1 MPIRP
6 ENLHH
11 YRGQAWKAVRAQ
23 ILERAGNRCEGSP
36 AYPDCRAQNGQA
48 HPETGSKVVLTIA
61 HLDHNPA
68 NNAPENLRAWCQ
80 RCHNKFDAPMR
91 TDSVAKAADLY
102 YDLPA
107 KEALW
112 REVMED
118 ARRLLSKSMR
128 GYTDAKFLNMD
139 PFVLRERL
147 DAAGRDSGRRWVALA
162 LQLPEFPATNNQAY
176 FRLIAL
182 QRNAD
187 AGFESARVAFY
198 GK

>member
-80 RCHNKFDAPMR
+80 RCHNSMSSIPPEVLDYLAQPANRGCVF
-91 TDSVAKAADLY
+91 
-102 YDLPA
+102 LPT
-107 KEALW
+107 KTLDEKGRCCGRKPW
-112 REVMED
+112 IGR
-118 ARRLLSKSMR
+118 
-128 GYTDAKFLNMD
+128 
-139 PFVLRERL
+139 RERKL
-147 DAAGRDSGRRWVALA
+147 FCGRCYAAYTLEGKQVENFHYARTIGGWIRFLHHACGHDKPPAPVA
-162 LQLPEFPATNNQAY
+162 
-176 FRLIAL
+176 
-182 QRNAD
+182 
-187 AGFESARVAFY
+187 
-198 GK
+198 